1 MGLPPDWPRLF
12 IPLPSR
18 DLAMPMP
25 PRRFPSPSLCRTLS
39 RRLPGKLACLAL
51 CLFLCLSSLPVHAA
65 QPATAGTV
73 CLLLESLTPDK
84 GWHDQL
90 RAGLARAEKDFGI
103 TARVVAAP
111 ADSDQQAIFREEAAR
126 SDLVLVADD
135 SLHEVLRNN
144 AGNFRKVHFGCI
156 DTGVRAA
163 NIMSVTFADEQA
175 AFLAGAAAAMLT
187 VSDSRGMNPQKTLGW
202 LSGKE
207 TGPIVTMLNGF
218 LEGAR
223 LIDPEIRIVHRS
235 LDSFEDTQRA
245 LASCRELLAE
255 GADIVVL
262 AAGSAGLAAL
272 DVLAGQ
278 QALAIGMAED
288 QDRLRP
294 GQVLTSILKQGDRAV
309 YEIVS
314 SHVRGN
320 FRGGEIVTYT
330 LADKGVGIT
339 DLRSFAAGEGNKLPP
354 RLASRLTELRRELE
368 RQAIRLPSLRQGT
381 LCNCR

>member
-1 MGLPPDWPRLF
+1 MLQPH
-12 IPLPSR
+12 PSR
-18 DLAMPMP
+18 PLL
-25 PRRFPSPSLCRTLS
+25 RRPTAD
-39 RRLPGKLACLAL
+39 GICLLL
-51 CLFLCLSSLPVHAA
+51 CLVLCLNLLLPETAKA
-65 QPATAGTV
+65 TPPATV
-73 CLLLESLTPDK
+73 CLLLENLTPDK
-84 GWHDQL
+84 GWHDLL

-111 ADSDQQAIFREEAAR
+111 AGSDQQAVFREEAAR
-126 SDLVLVADD
+126 ADLVLVADD

-144 AGNFRKVHFGCI
+144 AANFRTVHFGCI

-187 VSDSRGMNPQKTLGW
+187 TSDSRGMNPQKTLGW
-202 LSGKE
+202 LSGRE

-235 LDSFEDTQRA
+235 LDSFEDAERA
-245 LASCRELLAE
+245 RASCRELLAE
-255 GADIVVL
+255 DADIVVL
-262 AAGSAGLAAL
+262 AAGSAGQAAL
-272 DVLAGQ
+272 DVLEER
-278 QALAIGMAED
+278 QALAIGLAAD
-288 QDRLRP
+288 QDGLRP
-294 GQVLTSILKQGDRAV
+294 GRVLTSILKSGDRAV
-309 YEIVS
+309 YEIIAA
-314 SHVRGN
+314 HVRGE
-320 FRGGEIVTYT
+320 FRGGEIITYS

-339 DLRSFAAGEGNKLPP
+339 DFAGFSREKGNRLPP
-354 RLASRLTELRRELE
+354 RLAGRLAELRREIE

>member
-1 MGLPPDWPRLF
+1 MSLL
-12 IPLPSR
+12 
-18 DLAMPMP
+18 
-25 PRRFPSPSLCRTLS
+25 RFASPLS
-39 RRLPGKLACLAL
+39 RRLLTRCAGLASSF
-51 CLFLCLSSLPVHAA
+51 FLCLLLTAA
-65 QPATAGTV
+65 GTAQAAPSGTV
-73 CLLLESLTPDK
+73 CLLIESLTPDK

-90 RAGLARAEKDFGI
+90 RAGLARAERDFGI

-111 ADSDQQAIFREEAAR
+111 PDSDQQAIFREEAAR

-187 VSDSRGMNPQKTLGW
+187 VSNSRGMNPQKTLGW

-223 LIDPEIRIVHRS
+223 LIDPEMRIVHRS
-235 LDSFEDTQRA
+235 LDSFEDA
-245 LASCRELLAE
+245 GLAQERCREILAE

-262 AAGSAGLAAL
+262 AAGSAGLGAL

-278 QALAIGMAED
+278 QALAIGLAQD
-288 QDRLRP
+288 QDGLRP

-309 YEIVS
+309 YEIVA
-314 SHVRGN
+314 SHAQGK
-320 FRGGEIVTYT
+320 FRGGEILTYS

-339 DLRSFAAGEGNKLPP
+339 DFTRFAKGDGNKLPP
-354 RLASRLTELRRELE
+354 RLVGRLAELRKELE

>member
-1 MGLPPDWPRLF
+1 MH
-12 IPLPSR
+12 PSR
-18 DLAMPMP
+18 PVRSLL
-25 PRRFPSPSLCRTLS
+25 RRPSGGRTC
-39 RRLPGKLACLAL
+39 LPLLLLCLAL
-51 CLFLCLSSLPVHAA
+51 CLHLTTATTRAA
-65 QPATAGTV
+65 PAATV

-90 RAGLARAEKDFGI
+90 RAGLARAESDFGI

-111 ADSDQQAIFREEAAR
+111 PDSDQQAIFREEAAR

-144 AGNFRKVHFGCI
+144 AANFRTTHFGCI

-187 VSDSRGMNPQKTLGW
+187 VSDSRGMNPLKTLGW
-202 LSGKE
+202 LSGRE

-235 LDSFEDTQRA
+235 LNSFEDTQ
-245 LASCRELLAE
+245 LAQERCRELLDE

-262 AAGSAGLAAL
+262 AAGAAGLAAV
-272 DVLAGQ
+272 DVLAER
-278 QALAIGMAED
+278 QALAIGLAAD
-288 QDRLRP
+288 QDDLRP
-294 GQVLTSILKQGDRAV
+294 GRVLTSILKQGDRAV
-309 YEIVS
+309 GEIVAA
-314 SHVRGN
+314 HVQGN
-320 FRGGEIVTYT
+320 FRGGEIVTHS

-339 DLRSFAAGEGNKLPP
+339 DMRSFTREEGNKLPP
-354 RLASRLTELRRELE
+354 RLAGRLAELRREIE

>member
-1 MGLPPDWPRLF
+1 MSQPSPAPSPRCRLF
-12 IPLPSR
+12 AVGGCL
-18 DLAMPMP
+18 L
-25 PRRFPSPSLCRTLS
+25 F
-39 RRLPGKLACLAL
+39 CLAL
-51 CLFLCLSSLPVHAA
+51 CLHAA
-65 QPATAGTV
+65 AGTTRAAPTATV

-90 RAGLARAEKDFGI
+90 RAGLARAEKELGI

-111 ADSDQQAIFREEAAR
+111 AGSDQQDIFREEAAR
-126 SDLVLVADD
+126 ADLVLVADD

-144 AGNFRKVHFGCI
+144 AANFRTTHFGCI

-187 VSDSRGMNPQKTLGW
+187 TSDSRGMNPQKTLGW
-202 LSGKE
+202 LSGRE

-223 LIDPEIRIVHRS
+223 LIDPEIRPVHRS
-235 LDSFEDTQRA
+235 LDSFEDAQRA
-245 LASCRELLAE
+245 QTRCRELLDE

-272 DVLAGQ
+272 DVLAER
-278 QALAIGMAED
+278 QALAIGMAAD
-288 QDRLRP
+288 QDDLRP
-294 GQVLTSILKQGDRAV
+294 GRVLTSILKQGDRAV
-309 YEIVS
+309 YEIVAA
-314 SHVRGN
+314 HAQGG
-320 FRGGEIVTYT
+320 FRGGEILTHS

-339 DLRSFAAGEGNKLPP
+339 DLRGFSREEGNRLPP
-354 RLASRLTELRRELE
+354 RLKERLMELRRELE

>member
-1 MGLPPDWPRLF
+1 MSLLRPT
-12 IPLPSR
+12 PL
-18 DLAMPMP
+18 
-25 PRRFPSPSLCRTLS
+25 LS
-39 RRLPGKLACLAL
+39 RRLLTPWAGLAL
-51 CLFLCLSSLPVHAA
+51 CCFLCLLLTDVQTAQAA
-65 QPATAGTV
+65 PSGTV
-73 CLLLESLTPDK
+73 CLLLESLTPDQ

-90 RAGLARAEKDFGI
+90 RAGLARAERDFGI

-111 ADSDQQAIFREEAAR
+111 AGSDQQAIFREEAAR

-187 VSDSRGMNPQKTLGW
+187 VSNSRGMNPQKTLGW
-202 LSGKE
+202 LSGRE

-223 LIDPEIRIVHRS
+223 LIDPQIRIVHRS
-235 LDSFEDTQRA
+235 LDSFEDA
-245 LASCRELLAE
+245 GLAQERCREILAE

-262 AAGSAGLAAL
+262 AAGTAGLAAL

-278 QALAIGMAED
+278 QALAIGLAQD
-288 QDRLRP
+288 QDGLRP

-309 YEIVS
+309 YEIVG
-314 SHVRGN
+314 SHAQGK
-320 FRGGEIVTYT
+320 FRGGEILTYS
-330 LADKGVGIT
+330 LSDKGVGIT
-339 DLRSFAAGEGNKLPP
+339 DFRRFAQGDGNKLPP
-354 RLASRLTELRRELE
+354 RLTSRLAELRKELE

>member
-1 MGLPPDWPRLF
+1 MSLPYRS
-12 IPLPSR
+12 PSR
-18 DLAMPMP
+18 L
-25 PRRFPSPSLCRTLS
+25 
-39 RRLPGKLACLAL
+39 RRLPAGFVCLAL
-51 CLFLCLSSLPVHAA
+51 SLFLCLLLTAVRTQAA
-65 QPATAGTV
+65 DAPPSTV

-84 GWHDQL
+84 GWHYQL
-90 RAGLARAEKDFGI
+90 RAGLARAEKEFGI
-103 TARVVAAP
+103 TTRVVAAP
-111 ADSDQQAIFREEAAR
+111 AGSDQQAVFRAEAAR
-126 SDLVLVADD
+126 SSLVLVADD

-144 AGNFRKVHFGCI
+144 AGNFRRVHFGCI

-187 VSDSRGMNPQKTLGW
+187 TSDSRGMNPQKTLGW
-202 LSGKE
+202 LSGRE

-223 LIDPEIRIVHRS
+223 LIDPEMRIVHRS
-235 LDSFEDTQRA
+235 LESFEDSR
-245 LASCRELLAE
+245 LAQERCREILAE

-272 DVLAGQ
+272 DVLAEQ
-278 QALAIGMAED
+278 QALAIGLAEN
-288 QDRLRP
+288 QDALRP

-309 YEIVS
+309 YEIVA
-314 SHVRGN
+314 SHVQGK
-320 FRGGEIVTYT
+320 FRGGEILTYT
-330 LADKGVGIT
+330 LADKGIGIT
-339 DLRSFAAGEGNKLPP
+339 DFLSFARGEGNRLPP
-354 RLASRLTELRRELE
+354 RLSSRLAELRREIE

>member
-1 MGLPPDWPRLF
+1 MSLPYRS
-12 IPLPSR
+12 PSR
-18 DLAMPMP
+18 L
-25 PRRFPSPSLCRTLS
+25 
-39 RRLPGKLACLAL
+39 RRLPAGFVCLAL
-51 CLFLCLSSLPVHAA
+51 SLFLCLLLTAVRTQAA
-65 QPATAGTV
+65 DAPPSTV

-90 RAGLARAEKDFGI
+90 RAGLARAEKEFGI
-103 TARVVAAP
+103 TTRVVAAP
-111 ADSDQQAIFREEAAR
+111 AGSDQQAVFRTEAAR
-126 SDLVLVADD
+126 SSLVLVADD

-144 AGNFRKVHFGCI
+144 AGNFRRVHFGCI

-187 VSDSRGMNPQKTLGW
+187 TSDSRGMNPQKTLGW
-202 LSGKE
+202 LSGRE

-223 LIDPEIRIVHRS
+223 LIDPEMRIVHRS
-235 LDSFEDTQRA
+235 LESFEDSR
-245 LASCRELLAE
+245 LAQERCREILAE

-272 DVLAGQ
+272 DVLAEQ
-278 QALAIGMAED
+278 QALAIGLAD
-288 QDRLRP
+288 NQDALRP

-309 YEIVS
+309 YEIVA
-314 SHVRGN
+314 SHVQGK
-320 FRGGEIVTYT
+320 FRGGEILTYT
-330 LADKGVGIT
+330 LADRGTGIT
-339 DLRSFAAGEGNKLPP
+339 DFRSFACGEGNRLPP
-354 RLASRLTELRRELE
+354 RLSSRLAELRREIE

>member
-1 MGLPPDWPRLF
+1 
-12 IPLPSR
+12 
-18 DLAMPMP
+18 MPMT
-25 PRRFPSPSLCRTLS
+25 CRTCPPPQ
-39 RRLPGKLACLAL
+39 RLLAGACLAL
-51 CLFLCLSSLPVHAA
+51 CLLFSLLLAVPAA
-65 QPATAGTV
+65 QAATSGTV
-73 CLLLESLTPDK
+73 CLLLESLTPDN

-90 RAGLARAEKDFGI
+90 RRGLARAEKDFGI
-103 TARVVAAP
+103 TTRVVAAP
-111 ADSDQQAIFREEAAR
+111 TGSDQQAIFREEAAR

-187 VSDSRGMNPQKTLGW
+187 TSGSRGMNPQKTLGW

-223 LIDPEIRIVHRS
+223 LIDPEMRIVHRS
-235 LDSFEDTQRA
+235 LDSFEDGELAQRR
-245 LASCRELLAE
+245 CREILAE

-262 AAGSAGLAAL
+262 AAGSAGLATL
-272 DVLAGQ
+272 DVLAAQ
-278 QALAIGMAED
+278 QALAVGLAED
-288 QDRLRP
+288 QDSLRP
-294 GQVLTSILKQGDRAV
+294 GQVLTSILKRGDRAV
-309 YEIVS
+309 YEIIA
-314 SHVRGN
+314 SHVQGK
-320 FRGGEIVTYT
+320 FRGGEILTYT
-330 LADKGVGIT
+330 LADDGVGIT
-339 DLRSFAAGEGNKLPP
+339 DFRGFARGEGNRLPP
-354 RLASRLTELRRELE
+354 RLTGRLAELRREIE

>member
-1 MGLPPDWPRLF
+1 MPA
-12 IPLPSR
+12 SR
-18 DLAMPMP
+18 PVRFL
-25 PRRFPSPSLCRTLS
+25 PRRLYGAC
-39 RRLPGKLACLAL
+39 ACLLLCFAL
-51 CLFLCLSSLPVHAA
+51 CLHLTFGTARAA
-65 QPATAGTV
+65 PTATV

-84 GWHDQL
+84 GWHDAL

-111 ADSDQQAIFREEAAR
+111 ADNDQQAIFRAEAA
-126 SDLVLVADD
+126 SADLVLVADD

-144 AGNFRKVHFGCI
+144 AANFRKTHFGCI

-163 NIMSVTFADEQA
+163 NIMSITFADEQA

-187 VSDSRGMNPQKTLGW
+187 TSDSRGMNPQKTLGW
-202 LSGKE
+202 LSGRE

-235 LDSFEDTQRA
+235 LNSFEDTEQARA
-245 LASCRELLAE
+245 RCRELLAE

-272 DVLAGQ
+272 DILDER
-278 QALAIGMAED
+278 QALAIGLAAN
-288 QDRLRP
+288 QDDLRP
-294 GQVLTSILKQGDRAV
+294 GRVLTSILKQGDRAV
-309 YEIVS
+309 YEIIAA
-314 SHVRGN
+314 HVRGE
-320 FRGGEIVTYT
+320 FRGGEIITYS

-339 DLRSFAAGEGNKLPP
+339 DFHSFARGDGNRLPP
-354 RLASRLTELRRELE
+354 RLGSRLTELRRELA

>member
-1 MGLPPDWPRLF
+1 MSLPYRS
-12 IPLPSR
+12 PSR
-18 DLAMPMP
+18 L
-25 PRRFPSPSLCRTLS
+25 
-39 RRLPGKLACLAL
+39 RRLPAGFVCLAL
-51 CLFLCLSSLPVHAA
+51 SLFLCLLLTAVRTQAA
-65 QPATAGTV
+65 DAPPSTV

-90 RAGLARAEKDFGI
+90 RAGLARAEKEFGI
-103 TARVVAAP
+103 TTRVVAAP
-111 ADSDQQAIFREEAAR
+111 AGSDQQAVFRTEAAR
-126 SDLVLVADD
+126 SSLVLVADD

-144 AGNFRKVHFGCI
+144 AGNFRRVHFGCI

-187 VSDSRGMNPQKTLGW
+187 TSDSRGMNPQKTLGW
-202 LSGKE
+202 LSGRE

-223 LIDPEIRIVHRS
+223 LIDPEMRILHRS
-235 LDSFEDTQRA
+235 LESFEDSR
-245 LASCRELLAE
+245 LAQERCREILAE

-272 DVLAGQ
+272 DVLAEQ
-278 QALAIGMAED
+278 QALAIGLAEN
-288 QDRLRP
+288 QDALRP

-309 YEIVS
+309 YEIVA
-314 SHVRGN
+314 SHVQGK
-320 FRGGEIVTYT
+320 FRGGEILTYT
-330 LADKGVGIT
+330 LADKGIGIT
-339 DLRSFAAGEGNKLPP
+339 DFWSFARGEGNRLPP
-354 RLASRLTELRRELE
+354 RLSSRLAELRREIE

>member
-1 MGLPPDWPRLF
+1 
-12 IPLPSR
+12 
-18 DLAMPMP
+18 MPMP
-25 PRRFPSPSLCRTLS
+25 PLRLLFRPLIRSLFRRQSARI
-39 RRLPGKLACLAL
+39 ACFTF
-51 CLFLCLSSLPVHAA
+51 CLFFCLPALAGHAA
-65 QPATAGTV
+65 QPAASGTV
-73 CLLLESLTPDK
+73 CLLLESLMPDK

-111 ADSDQQAIFREEAAR
+111 AGSDQQAIFREEAAR

-156 DTGVRAA
+156 DTGVRAT

-187 VSDSRGMNPQKTLGW
+187 VSDSRGMNSQKTLGW
-202 LSGKE
+202 LSGRE

-245 LASCRELLAE
+245 QASCRELLAE

-288 QDRLRP
+288 QDTLRP
-294 GQVLTSILKQGDRAV
+294 GHVLTSILKQGDRAV

-314 SHVRGN
+314 SHVQGK
-320 FRGGEIVTYT
+320 FRGGEILTYT

-339 DLRSFAAGEGNKLPP
+339 DFRSFARGDGNRLPP
-354 RLASRLTELRRELE
+354 RLAGRLAELRREIE